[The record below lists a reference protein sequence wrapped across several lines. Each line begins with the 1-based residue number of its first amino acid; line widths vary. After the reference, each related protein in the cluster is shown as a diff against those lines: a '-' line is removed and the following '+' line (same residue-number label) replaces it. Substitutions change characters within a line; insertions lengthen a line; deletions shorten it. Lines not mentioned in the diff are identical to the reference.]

1 MNVLVQSDCQCQ
13 VCGAG
18 SLREFSAFRSLPR
31 VTSDAF
37 CWPAGGRLCIC
48 AECGAVQKIVDAQ
61 WRAEIAEIYKQYK
74 IYHQSSGAEQP
85 IFSSRAG
92 GPAPRSVLVAEFIDG
107 SEPPCE
113 TGALLDFGCGNGA
126 ALRTFSKR
134 RPRWRL
140 YGCEQSDAVRDQL
153 KQIDNFVELF
163 TGEIYMIDHT
173 FDLVTLIHSLEHVIE
188 PAELLSA
195 MRRLLGESGRL
206 FVEVPDCGVNAYDLV
221 IADHLTHFTLE
232 TLCRVTQRAG
242 YETLVG
248 TDAALPK
255 ELSWIGKTARRPVEA
270 PPASPITAEAIGA
283 QIAWL
288 EAQLQDARRI
298 AHTSPKFG
306 IFGTSNSGTWM
317 AGALGDVVTF
327 FVDEDP
333 GRVGREHMG
342 RPIVAPEGVSNR
354 ADVFI
359 PLATNVAESIARR
372 HSDKSWQAHIP
383 RSTSLRRSSI
393 S

>member
-1 MNVLVQSDCQCQ
+1 MTVSVQRDCRCQ

-18 SLREFSAFRSLPR
+18 SLREFSAFRTLPR

-37 CWPAGGRLCIC
+37 CWPAGGRLSIC
-48 AECGAVQKIVDAQ
+48 AECGAVQKIVDAE
-61 WRAEIAEIYKQYK
+61 WRDEIAEIYKHYQ
-74 IYHQSSGAEQP
+74 IYHQSAGAEQP
-85 IFSSRAG
+85 IFSSRPG
-92 GPAPRSVLVAEFIDG
+92 GPAPRSVLIAEFMDG
-107 SEPPCE
+107 ADPPDE
-113 TGALLDFGCGNGA
+113 AGALLDFGCGNGA

-163 TGEIYMIDHT
+163 TGEISTINQT

-188 PAELLSA
+188 PGELLSS

-232 TLCRVTQRAG
+232 TLCHITQRSG

-255 ELSWIGKTARRPVEA
+255 ELSWIGKIARRSMEA
-270 PPASPITAEAIGA
+270 PAAASMPAQAIGA

-288 EAQLQDARRI
+288 EAQLQDARCI
-298 AHTSPKFG
+298 ASASPKFG
-306 IFGTSNSGTWM
+306 IFGTSISGTWM
-317 AGALGDVVTF
+317 AGALGDLVTF

-342 RPIVAPEGVSNR
+342 RPIVAPEGVTAAS
-354 ADVFI
+354 DVYI
-359 PLATNVAESIARR
+359 PLSSRVASAVAGRLRGARACY
-372 HSDKSWQAHIP
+372 HAPPD
-383 RSTSLRRSSI
+383 TSS
-393 S
+393 

>member
-1 MNVLVQSDCQCQ
+1 MTVSVQSDCRCQ

-18 SLREFSAFRSLPR
+18 SLREFSAFRTLPR

-37 CWPAGGRLCIC
+37 CWPAGGRLSIC
-48 AECGAVQKIVDAQ
+48 AECGAVQKIVDAE
-61 WRAEIAEIYKQYK
+61 WRNEIAEIYKHYK
-74 IYHQSSGAEQP
+74 IYHQSAGAEQP
-85 IFSSRAG
+85 IFSARAG
-92 GPAPRSVLVAEFIDG
+92 GPAPRSVLIAEFIDDA
-107 SEPPCE
+107 EPPGE

-163 TGEIYMIDHT
+163 TGEISTIDRT

-195 MRRLLGESGRL
+195 MRRLLGDAGRL
-206 FVEVPDCGVNAYDLV
+206 FIEVPDCGVNAYDLV

-232 TLCRVTQRAG
+232 TLCRVTRRAG
-242 YETLVG
+242 HETLVG
-248 TDAALPK
+248 TAAALPK
-255 ELSWIGKTARRPVEA
+255 ELSWIGKSARRPMEA
-270 PPASPITAEAIGA
+270 AAAAAIPAQAIGA
-283 QIAWL
+283 QVAWL

-298 AHTSPKFG
+298 AHASPKFG
-306 IFGTSNSGTWM
+306 IFGTSISGTWM

-342 RPIVAPEGVSNR
+342 RRIVAPEGVTAAS
-354 ADVFI
+354 DVYV
-359 PLATNVAESIARR
+359 PLAPRVASAVAARLQGAR
-372 HSDKSWQAHIP
+372 ARYHAPPDI
-383 RSTSLRRSSI
+383 SS
-393 S
+393 